1 MNKKARI
8 MLSVLALMMVV
19 LMVAACTGNN
29 NGDTGPATTDTPQPP
44 PTNAT
49 TTDTTTPAIVPGDT
63 AGPGTRNAQGLRPD
77 VSTHGDTL
85 IVSIADWMMDPDSP
99 STMVYAMEAFRAN
112 HPYINVETQAANIGN
127 DEVIMG
133 MVAAG
138 DLPDV
143 FFDIQRPLQF
153 LVTQGWVHPLSQFI
167 DEDDACFQMIPQGI
181 LDMRTLAGELWAL
194 PGRSHVNNAF
204 LAINVDLMEE
214 LNLDMPSVDWTFD
227 EFLDFISAGATDQFA
242 GIQEL
247 PSPEM
252 MGVLMTGDNLFGF
265 DPQANTFDLTTGWVS
280 AHQILAQWNAIP
292 NLVANR
298 LRCPDD
304 PMENTNSDYVRKFGA
319 GDIGDANMAFMTGN
333 VLTRI
338 ANIAD
343 RGMLQENWH
352 LQEADFDVVLHNF
365 PSDPRVGMAPPL
377 HTMSSIMTSTTQ
389 HPEAAFELLRWLSY
403 SEPGLRSI
411 IEGFFFVGN
420 TTNPNVHA
428 AFDEFWPDAMTPG
441 VRRIIESVGNGGVVG
456 LFPVVSDYG
465 SIFDSVLQPA
475 NEAVTDGGDVHALAA
490 EATDR
495 ASQMLT
501 EAVARDAVDV
511 AAILAE
517 FNAR

>member
-8 MLSVLALMMVV
+8 LLSVLILMMVV
-19 LMVAACTGNN
+19 LVVAACTGNN
-29 NGDTGPATTDTPQPP
+29 NGDTGPATPGTPP
-44 PTNAT
+44 PPA
-49 TTDTTTPAIVPGDT
+49 TTDTGTPAVVPGDA

-77 VSTHGDTL
+77 VSTNGDTL

-99 STMVYAMEAFRAN
+99 STMVYAIEAFRAN
-112 HPYINVETQAANIGN
+112 HPYINVETQFANIGS
-127 DEVIMG
+127 DEVILG
-133 MVAAG
+133 MIAAG
-138 DLPDV
+138 DMPDI

-167 DEDDACFQMIPQGI
+167 EDDDACFAMIPQEI
-181 LDMRTLAGELWAL
+181 LDLRTLAGELWAL
-194 PGRSHVNNAF
+194 PGRSHLNSAF
-204 LAINVDLMEE
+204 IAINVNLMEE
-214 LNLDMPSVDWTFD
+214 LNLDMPSPDWTFD

-247 PSPEM
+247 PSPEF
-252 MGVLMTGDNLFGF
+252 MGVLMTGENLFGF
-265 DPQANTFDLTTGWVS
+265 NPQTNTFNLSGGWVS
-280 AHQILAQWNAIP
+280 AHQLRAEWNAIP

-304 PMENTNSDYVRKFGA
+304 PFENANSDYVRKFGA
-319 GDIGDANMAFMTGN
+319 GDISDAHMAFMTGN
-333 VLTRI
+333 VLTRT
-338 ANIAD
+338 ANVAD
-343 RGMLQENWH
+343 RAMLQENWY

-365 PSDPRVGMAPPL
+365 PSDPRVGFAPPL
-377 HTMSSIMTSTTQ
+377 HTMSSIMSSTTQ

-441 VRRIIESVGNGGVVG
+441 VRRAIESVSNGGTVG

-465 SIFDSVLQPA
+465 SIFDAVLQPA
-475 NEAVTDGGDVHALAA
+475 NESVMDGGDVHALAA

-495 ASQMLT
+495 ANQMLA
-501 EAVARDAVDV
+501 EAVARDEVDI
-511 AAILAE
+511 AAIIAE